1 MLMPKSTTVLPRPQA
16 VQLIHDEDEEQEAA
30 ARAASTTPPPPPPPK
45 FILSGI
51 AREVTAQNTT
61 LLVSMKN

>member
-1 MLMPKSTTVLPRPQA
+1 MLPRPQA
-16 VQLIHDEDEEQEAA
+16 VQLIHDDEDDEQEAA
-30 ARAASTTPPPPPPPK
+30 ARDASTTPPPPPPK

-51 AREVTAQNTT
+51 AREVIAQNTT